1 MSNYVYESIFMNL
14 VEDINAIAL
23 VNEQILNKGL
33 RYFVM
38 TFGCQQ
44 NEADSEKIRGLC
56 EQMGYTRAEKPED
69 ASLILVNTCAIRHHA
84 EEKALSYVGTLKHLK
99 EENPSVIIGI
109 GGCMSAEPKTVQKIK
124 TSFRYV
130 SFTFEPSKIYMLPTL
145 VYHTLTTLHQREYLT
160 VDNERPEIREDL
172 PTVRASSHRAWVSIM
187 YGCNNFCSYCIV
199 PYVRGRERSRASA
212 DVIRECRELIGLGY
226 KEITLLGQ
234 NVNSYKSDIDFA
246 DLLESIAS
254 IEGEFWLRFMTS
266 HPKDVPDKLIEVM
279 ARHRD
284 KICPSFHLP
293 LQSGSDRILKMM
305 NRTYDRARYL
315 SIVDKLR
322 TLIPDIA
329 ITTDIIVAFPTESE
343 EDFQDTMEIV
353 ERVGYDKVFP
363 FIYSPREGTRA
374 ATMPMDIPDA
384 TKTDRMSRLIEKI
397 NEGSLLRNDAY
408 LGRTLR
414 VLVDS
419 DAREGKGHYLGRTD
433 TGKLVH
439 IYTEGENPVGQFLTV
454 KIEKTTPF
462 DMFGA
467 IL

>member
-1 MSNYVYESIFMNL
+1 MSLCEN
-14 VEDINAIAL
+14 INAIAL
-23 VNEQILNKGL
+23 VKKQISDKNL

-56 EQMGYTRAEKPED
+56 EEMGYIGADKPDD
-69 ASLILVNTCAIRHHA
+69 ASLIIINTCAIRHHA

-99 EENPSVIIGI
+99 EENPALIIGI
-109 GGCMSAEPKTVQKIK
+109 GGCMSAEPSTVKKIK

-130 SFTFEPSKIYMLPTL
+130 SFTFEPAKIHMLPTL
-145 VYHTLTTLHQREYLT
+145 VYQTLNTLHQREYLT
-160 VDNERPEIREDL
+160 IDDECPPIREDL
-172 PTVRASSHRAWVSIM
+172 PTVRLSGHRAWVSIM

-199 PYVRGRERSRASA
+199 PYVRGRERSRASSE
-212 DVIRECRELIGLGY
+212 VLRECRELIEKGY

-234 NVNSYKSDIDFA
+234 NVNSYKSDMDFA
-246 DLLESIAS
+246 DLLDAIAS
-254 IEGEFWLRFMTS
+254 IDGEFWLRFMTS

-293 LQSGSDRILKMM
+293 LQSGSDRVLRLM

-322 TLIPDIA
+322 LAIPEIA
-329 ITTDIIVAFPTESE
+329 ITTDIIVAFPSETE
-343 EDFQDTMEIV
+343 EDFQDTLDIV

-374 ATMPMDIPDA
+374 AKMPMDIPDA
-384 TKTDRMSRLIEKI
+384 TKTDRMARLIAKI
-397 NEGSLLRNDAY
+397 NEGALACNDAY
-408 LGRTLR
+408 LGKTVR

-419 DAREGKGHYLGRTD
+419 DAREGAGHYLARTD
-433 TGKLVH
+433 TGKLVR
-439 IYTEGENPVGQFLTV
+439 IFTEGESPLGQFLNV

-467 IL
+467 VMKEGY

>member
-1 MSNYVYESIFMNL
+1 MNL
-14 VEDINAIAL
+14 SENINAIAL
-23 VNEQILNKGL
+23 VQEEINGRNL

-56 EQMGYTRAEKPED
+56 EEMGYAPTDKVAD
-69 ASLILVNTCAIRHHA
+69 ASLIIINTCAIRHHA
-84 EEKALSYVGTLKHLK
+84 EEKALSYLGTLKHLK
-99 EENPSVIIGI
+99 EENPSLIIGI
-109 GGCMSAEPKTVQKIK
+109 GGCMSAEPGTVQKIK

-130 SFTFEPSKIYMLPTL
+130 SFTFEPAKLYMLPTL
-145 VYHTLTTLHQREYLT
+145 VYSTLTTLHHREYLT
-160 VDNERPEIREDL
+160 IDDECPAIREDL

-199 PYVRGRERSRASA
+199 PYVRGRERSRSSEE
-212 DVIRECRELIGLGY
+212 VIRECADLISRGY

-234 NVNSYKSDIDFA
+234 NVNSYRSDMDFA
-246 DLLESIAS
+246 DLLDSIAS

-293 LQSGSDRILKMM
+293 LQSGSDRILKLM
-305 NRTYDRARYL
+305 NRTYNRERYL

-322 TLIPDIA
+322 GAIPDIA
-329 ITTDIIVAFPTESE
+329 ITTDIIVAFPSETE
-343 EDFQDTMEIV
+343 EDFLDTFDIV
-353 ERVGYDKVFP
+353 SRVGYDKVFP

-374 ATMPMDIPDA
+374 AKMPLDIPE
-384 TKTDRMSRLIEKI
+384 KVKIDRMNRLIARI
-397 NEGSLLRNDAY
+397 NEGTLACNEKY
-408 LGRTLR
+408 LGTVVR

-419 DAREGKGHYLGRTD
+419 DAREGAGHYLARTD

-439 IYTEGENPVGQFLTV
+439 IYTEGESPVGKFIDV

-467 IL
+467 VL

>member
-1 MSNYVYESIFMNL
+1 MSLCEN
-14 VEDINAIAL
+14 INAIAL
-23 VNEQILNKGL
+23 VKEQVRSKNL

-56 EQMGYTRAEKPED
+56 EEMGYIQSDKVDD
-69 ASLILVNTCAIRHHA
+69 ASLIIVNTCAIRHHA

-109 GGCMSAEPKTVQKIK
+109 GGCMSAEPLTVKKIK

-130 SFTFEPSKIYMLPTL
+130 SFTFEPAKIYMLPSL
-145 VYHTLTTLHQREYLT
+145 VHQTLTTLHQREYLAM
-160 VDNERPEIREDL
+160 DDECPEIREDL
-172 PTVRASSHRAWVSIM
+172 PTVRSSGHRAWVSIM

-199 PYVRGRERSRASA
+199 PYVRGRERSRASSEVLAECA
-212 DVIRECRELIGLGY
+212 DLIKRGY

-234 NVNSYKSDIDFA
+234 NVNSYRSDLDFA
-246 DLLESIAS
+246 DLLDKIAS
-254 IEGEFWLRFMTS
+254 MEGEFWLRFMTS

-293 LQSGSDRILKMM
+293 LQSGSDRILRLM
-305 NRTYDRARYL
+305 NRTYDRQRYL

-322 TLIPDIA
+322 LSIPGIA
-329 ITTDIIVAFPTESE
+329 ITTDIIVAFPSETE
-343 EDFQDTMEIV
+343 EDFLQTLDIV
-353 ERVGYDKVFP
+353 DRVGFDKAFP
-363 FIYSPREGTRA
+363 FIYSQREGTRA
-374 ATMPMDIPDA
+374 AKMPLDIPDA
-384 TKTDRMSRLIEKI
+384 TKTDRMSRLIAKI
-397 NEGSLLRNDAY
+397 NEGALHCNEFY
-408 LGRTLR
+408 LGKIVR

-419 DAREGKGHYLGRTD
+419 DAREGKGHYLARTD

-439 IYTEGENPVGQFLTV
+439 ICTEGESPVGQFLNV

-462 DMFGA
+462 DLFGA
-467 IL
+467 IWKE